1 MLTEE
6 QQKVLDFDKQR
17 LIISASAGSGKTFV
31 LIKYI
36 SNLILTKKV
45 PLRKFLVLTFTKAA
59 ANEMKQRLQTA
70 FLAEKPS
77 PFLSQQIDEISSS
90 DISTID
96 AFCEKVI
103 KQNLSKT
110 YLDENF
116 SVVDERQSVLL
127 MQRAFDRAVEE
138 FSITNANEFSQIF
151 FAFKKMKDN
160 IFACMQYLLSYFDSQ
175 DDEEYFIDYIL
186 NNSEKLFSEACSALN
201 QNLKE
206 SFISLSQQLF
216 AFNSSEPQLVTYFD
230 FLQNVLKSPLSDDF
244 IENAKTLSGITFP
257 RLPGKT
263 ADVAGKALLKA
274 VGDGLK
280 KLISSLSQYD
290 FSPLSLQKQKLN
302 TLGNAILKFYQNF
315 KQNYVKIK
323 QNQDVIDF
331 ADAEKITKSLLEDD
345 EVLTALQENY
355 DYIFIDEYQD
365 TNALQ
370 ESIIKPIAQKGMF
383 VAVGDIKQGIY
394 GFRNASM
401 DIMLQDIADFSADEN
416 SEALFLKSNFRSDK
430 KILDFVNFIFEK
442 VMTKNSSG
450 VDYKETSMF
459 KGEKDFKFDGQEAVQ
474 ALICQEEQDDA
485 EESLEV
491 YDITKDPL
499 TNKSYGKVEARAIVK
514 KVKGFLASKIYNPQN
529 DSFEEVRPQDIAI
542 LFRNRNNVMQE
553 CYRLLSQNGISAIT
567 DSKNSLFENSA
578 VKVLCALIKLAI
590 SSKDDIALATVMHSP
605 FGDFSLD
612 ELASISLSGEGKFYE
627 KTEKLRQNNQKI
639 EKFYQFLSDFAF
651 NCGLYGIIKT
661 LKQKISQTHFF
672 EKFSSNTLEDKQSV
686 EQFYSFIS
694 SINADFNLQA
704 VIEGFENL
712 NVKSAQVSQAENSV
726 LLTTIHATKGLEYPI
741 VILAGCGDNFDR
753 ANTNP
758 YAISKRFGF
767 GTNVYDDVTL
777 TKSTTPVLRAIKLEA
792 KKKSFVDELM
802 IFYVALTRAK
812 NHLVLC
818 GTQANLLAKT
828 KPEECSTYFDFLL
841 FSLGC
846 GGVERLVTDGELQTA
861 NFSVKIV
868 EGEQEEEALAQK
880 ENLIDFDEE
889 KVRKLLKNQTYSGL
903 NEIVELKRS
912 VTLLANEEKDFSSE
926 ANFSERGKVLRE
938 ESILQGD
945 AVHLALEKLDF
956 EKINSLI
963 DLEKELEQ
971 DDELSKSLSF
981 IDKDV
986 LFQNIML
993 IKSVSGKGQIYKEK
1007 QFVMSLPLEQSDEE
1021 IVVQGAI
1028 DFCSVSEK
1036 EVVLIDYKYS
1046 SQKNEE
1052 ILKKRYKAQLDLYEK
1067 ALIKAFPN
1075 KTIKK
1080 YLLSLKYAKIIEF

>member
-45 PLRKFLVLTFTKAA
+45 PLRRFLVLTFTKAA

-127 MQRAFDRAVEE
+127 MQRAFDRTVEE

-216 AFNSSEPQLVTYFD
+216 TFNSTEPQLVTYFD

-280 KLISSLSQYD
+280 KLIFSLSQYD

-345 EVLTALQENY
+345 EVLTALQESY

-474 ALICQEEQDDA
+474 ALICQEEQDDL
-485 EESLEV
+485 EETLEV

-499 TNKSYGKVEARAIVK
+499 TNKSSGKVEARAIVK
-514 KVKGFLASKIYNPQN
+514 KVKEFLASKIYNPQN
-529 DSFEEVRPQDIAI
+529 YSFEEVRPQDIAI

-661 LKQKISQTHFF
+661 LKQKLSQTHFF

-712 NVKSAQVSQAENSV
+712 NVKSAQVSQTENSV

-753 ANTNP
+753 TNTNP

-846 GGVERLVTDGELQTA
+846 GGVERLVTDGVLQTA

-868 EGEQEEEALAQK
+868 EGEQEEETLAQK

-912 VTLLANEEKDFSSE
+912 VTLLANEEKDFLSE

-971 DDELSKSLSF
+971 DEELSKSLSF

>member
-127 MQRAFDRAVEE
+127 MQRAFDRTVEE

-206 SFISLSQQLF
+206 SFIYLSQQLF

-280 KLISSLSQYD
+280 KLIFSLSQYD

-345 EVLTALQENY
+345 EVLTALQESY

-485 EESLEV
+485 EETLEV

-514 KVKGFLASKIYNPQN
+514 KVKEFLASKIYNPQN

-567 DSKNSLFENSA
+567 DSKNSLFENNA

-661 LKQKISQTHFF
+661 LKQKLSQTHFF

-741 VILAGCGDNFDR
+741 VILAGCGENFDR

-792 KKKSFVDELM
+792 KKKGFVDELM

-841 FSLGC
+841 FSLGN

-945 AVHLALEKLDF
+945 SVHLALEKLDF

-1036 EVVLIDYKYS
+1036 GVVLIDYKYT

>member
-45 PLRKFLVLTFTKAA
+45 PLRRFLVLTFTKAA

-127 MQRAFDRAVEE
+127 MQRAFDRTVEE

-230 FLQNVLKSPLSDDF
+230 FLQNILKSPLSDDF

-263 ADVAGKALLKA
+263 ADVAGKVLLKA

-280 KLISSLSQYD
+280 KLIFSLSQYD

-345 EVLTALQENY
+345 EVLTALQESY

-401 DIMLQDIADFSADEN
+401 DIMLQDIADFSA
-416 SEALFLKSNFRSDK
+416 AK
-430 KILDFVNFIFEK
+430 
-442 VMTKNSSG
+442 
-450 VDYKETSMF
+450 
-459 KGEKDFKFDGQEAVQ
+459 
-474 ALICQEEQDDA
+474 
-485 EESLEV
+485 
-491 YDITKDPL
+491 
-499 TNKSYGKVEARAIVK
+499 
-514 KVKGFLASKIYNPQN
+514 
-529 DSFEEVRPQDIAI
+529 
-542 LFRNRNNVMQE
+542 
-553 CYRLLSQNGISAIT
+553 
-567 DSKNSLFENSA
+567 
-578 VKVLCALIKLAI
+578 
-590 SSKDDIALATVMHSP
+590 
-605 FGDFSLD
+605 
-612 ELASISLSGEGKFYE
+612 
-627 KTEKLRQNNQKI
+627 
-639 EKFYQFLSDFAF
+639 
-651 NCGLYGIIKT
+651 
-661 LKQKISQTHFF
+661 
-672 EKFSSNTLEDKQSV
+672 
-686 EQFYSFIS
+686 
-694 SINADFNLQA
+694 
-704 VIEGFENL
+704 
-712 NVKSAQVSQAENSV
+712 
-726 LLTTIHATKGLEYPI
+726 PI
-741 VILAGCGDNFDR
+741 
-753 ANTNP
+753 
-758 YAISKRFGF
+758 
-767 GTNVYDDVTL
+767 
-777 TKSTTPVLRAIKLEA
+777 
-792 KKKSFVDELM
+792 
-802 IFYVALTRAK
+802 
-812 NHLVLC
+812 
-818 GTQANLLAKT
+818 
-828 KPEECSTYFDFLL
+828 
-841 FSLGC
+841 
-846 GGVERLVTDGELQTA
+846 
-861 NFSVKIV
+861 
-868 EGEQEEEALAQK
+868 
-880 ENLIDFDEE
+880 
-889 KVRKLLKNQTYSGL
+889 
-903 NEIVELKRS
+903 
-912 VTLLANEEKDFSSE
+912 
-926 ANFSERGKVLRE
+926 
-938 ESILQGD
+938 
-945 AVHLALEKLDF
+945 
-956 EKINSLI
+956 
-963 DLEKELEQ
+963 
-971 DDELSKSLSF
+971 
-981 IDKDV
+981 
-986 LFQNIML
+986 
-993 IKSVSGKGQIYKEK
+993 
-1007 QFVMSLPLEQSDEE
+1007 
-1021 IVVQGAI
+1021 
-1028 DFCSVSEK
+1028 
-1036 EVVLIDYKYS
+1036 
-1046 SQKNEE
+1046 
-1052 ILKKRYKAQLDLYEK
+1052 
-1067 ALIKAFPN
+1067 
-1075 KTIKK
+1075 
-1080 YLLSLKYAKIIEF
+1080 